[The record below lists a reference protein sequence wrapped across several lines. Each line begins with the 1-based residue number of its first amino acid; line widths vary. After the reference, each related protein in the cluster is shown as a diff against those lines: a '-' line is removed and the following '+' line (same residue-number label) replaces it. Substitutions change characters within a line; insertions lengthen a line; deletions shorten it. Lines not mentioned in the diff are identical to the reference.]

1 MHSTCN
7 AELIRLN
14 GGWLRDALQLAGTIG
29 DVPWSTPPPGLAGQ
43 RVGNHLRH
51 ILDFHNCLLNGLVSN
66 RINYDARQRDER
78 VATDRH
84 FAAQKIRLLIR
95 SLDNDARLI
104 EDREVLVQAEGSEE
118 WLRSTLSRE
127 LQALS
132 SHTIHHFALIAIILR
147 LHGIHLDPDFG
158 MSPST
163 LRHRAGE
170 AAKAA

>member
-1 MHSTCN
+1 MHSTRN
-7 AELIRLN
+7 AELLRLN
-14 GGWLRDALQLAGTIG
+14 AGWLRDALQLTARVG
-29 DVPWSTPPPGLAGQ
+29 DVAWTTSPAGLPGQ
-43 RVGNHLRH
+43 RAGSHLRH
-51 ILDFHNCLLNGLVSN
+51 ILDFHDCIIDCLANN

-78 VATDRH
+78 VTNDRH
-84 FAAQKIRLLIR
+84 FAAQKVRLLIR
-95 SLDNDARLI
+95 LLDTDARLV
-104 EDREVLVQAEGSEE
+104 EDREVLVKAEGSEE

-163 LRHRAGE
+163 LRHQAAQAAE
-170 AAKAA
+170 AA